1 VLFTAAPAF
10 AQEEGMA
17 GGVSPADAI
26 RYPFVAALSR
36 TTGNSRVYFCG
47 GALIAPQWI
56 LTTAH
61 CFRTPDGARVGAQ
74 NVWGEAGGTLLGEV
88 PEEAQV
94 HVAGIIVHPGYDA
107 ESQANDIA
115 LVRLARPVG
124 PLVADIAAGRTRTDP
139 AEAISL
145 GFGTFYEGRMAQVRA
160 RRSAIVPPLRQAVLR
175 LAPPGACAL
184 RRDLGEAATSPRQ
197 ICTNAPAAATCIG
210 DSGSPLVAARPGGAD
225 VVIGLAS
232 FGSSCGEEPTVTVYT
247 RVSAYAGWIAETMRR
262 P

>member
-1 VLFTAAPAF
+1 MAPPAF
-10 AQEEGMA
+10 AQKDEAA
-17 GGVSPADAI
+17 GGVSPVDAI

-47 GALIAPQWI
+47 GVLIAPQWI

-61 CFRTPDGARVGAQ
+61 CFRTPDGGRVGVQ
-74 NVWGEAGGTLLGEV
+74 NVWGEAGGTLLRDV

-94 HVAGIIVHPGYDA
+94 GVAAVIVHPAYDA
-107 ESQANDIA
+107 ESQVNDIA

-124 PLVADIAAGRTRTDP
+124 PLVADIAAARTPADP

-145 GFGTFYEGRMAQVRA
+145 GFGTFYEGRLAQVRA
-160 RRSAIVPPLRQAVLR
+160 RRSALVPPLRQAVLR
-175 LAPPGACAL
+175 IAPPGACAL
-184 RRDLGEAATSPRQ
+184 RRDLGEAASRPEQ
-197 ICTNAPAAATCIG
+197 ICINAPAAAACVG
-210 DSGSPLVAARPGGAD
+210 DSGSPLVAAGPGGTD

-262 P
+262 Q